1 MTDFEFIFVF
11 YALLLGLSLAEL
23 LSGFGRTLENEF
35 ETEAQERSFTI
46 GWLTPLLGLFVV
58 LDLLSFWVAAW
69 NFRELVEVSPRMLL
83 GVTAFT
89 SAYYLAARLVFP
101 TNPER
106 FEDLDTHFF
115 RVRRTVMGIL
125 VALVF
130 AQWAYMLS
138 VPELSSIATNV
149 RAIGFTVF
157 LLLLMGAVM
166 VFKDRRIQ
174 MVLLAAL
181 CLRYLVAY
189 LL

>member
-35 ETEAQERSFTI
+35 ETEAEERSFTI

-58 LDLLSFWVAAW
+58 LDLLSFWVVAW
-69 NFRELVEVSPRMLL
+69 NFREIVEVSPRMLL

-101 TNPER
+101 TNPDR
-106 FEDLDTHFF
+106 FQDLDTHFF
-115 RVRRTVMGIL
+115 RIRRTVMGIL

-130 AQWAYMLS
+130 AQWAFMLS
-138 VPELSSIATNV
+138 DPQLAPLAMNPV
-149 RAIGFTVF
+149 AIGLTAILVA
-157 LLLLMGAVM
+157 LMGAVM
-166 VFKDRRIQ
+166 IVRNSRIQ
-174 MVLLAAL
+174 VVLLAAL
-181 CLRYLVAY
+181 CLRYLVIY
-189 LL
+189 LW